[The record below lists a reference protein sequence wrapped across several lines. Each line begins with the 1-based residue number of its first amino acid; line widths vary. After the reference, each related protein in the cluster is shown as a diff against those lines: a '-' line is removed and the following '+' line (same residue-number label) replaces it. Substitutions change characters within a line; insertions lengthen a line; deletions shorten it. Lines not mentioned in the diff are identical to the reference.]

1 MGGLAVGKLLRAADM
16 FYTLD
21 CVVLTQECT
30 FVKAHQTPHL
40 KIVHFLYVNYISHTH
55 TQKDRNAQCQLHLR
69 PTKSESAF

>member
-40 KIVHFLYVNYISHTH
+40 KIVHFLVCKLYLTHTH
-55 TQKDRNAQCQLHLR
+55 TKRQKC
-69 PTKSESAF
+69 PMSAPP